1 MNNTL
6 DKFKE
11 NTLSKLCFYCLFFI
25 VLLLPFTGVP
35 KKFAIPVLGAN
46 LSLALA
52 KIIFFLFC
60 IWFFKQKEILI
71 PFKKFWTAIL
81 LWFALCTFIGSLTY
95 PFYDPSFL
103 EHLRSAGLYG
113 KLVKAIPEVFDNEK
127 LMVVK
132 FSFFKV
138 REMII
143 NLIIP
148 FAGIFALIY
157 YLVHVNSHKV
167 LHIIGK
173 ASLMI
178 SIVMELYS
186 IPEIIWIW
194 TGNKACENFLKAVN
208 VFFYD
213 PVIGHGWWPP
223 LLWKNQLRSVTPEP
237 SFFGIL
243 AMFLIPFLWYRVFE
257 EHKKREIV
265 FLLLFTLM
273 IFMTGARTAIVC
285 YLGELALL
293 IIATVGLK
301 ISQWK
306 KIIGTVLAVSVISF
320 GISLY
325 GGTAA
330 HGITQSYNHLVSSMT
345 QKQAQKPASK
355 TPDKNQKPS
364 AQNKKKNQQPPAESK
379 KKAPAKPKSPV
390 SAKDYVNKNITSLAS
405 INARSNAARWGNT
418 IARIKVGLQHPIF
431 GVGYHYESKYM
442 IKEFPPFA
450 LKSLEAKGWIK
461 EIKNDKLFEV
471 SIPVSNQ
478 YSEILSDFGIPGLIL
493 FMVPIFYVLYLLY
506 KVVRVKKYDNR
517 LVYVFVAFMGQVA
530 CMLSNHFFMT
540 YPLILALIVCLLITD
555 PAYQS
560 EMKE

>member
-1 MNNTL
+1 MNKIL
-6 DKFKE
+6 DKFDSAG
-11 NTLSKLCFYCLFFI
+11 LSKISFYILFFI
-25 VLLLPFTGVP
+25 VFFLPFTNLP
-35 KKFAIPVLGAN
+35 MRFAIPELGSN
-46 LSLALA
+46 LSFA
-52 KIIFFLFC
+52 IIKATLILFC
-60 IWFFKQKEILI
+60 IWFMKVKGIKI
-71 PFKKFWTAIL
+71 PFKKFWGIIIS
-81 LWFALCTFIGSLTY
+81 WFLICTLIGSITY
-95 PFYDPSFL
+95 PFYDSFFL
-103 EHLRSAGLYG
+103 NYLHSAGLYG
-113 KLVKAIPEVFDNEK
+113 KLVKAIPQIFDNEK
-127 LMVVK
+127 IMMIK
-132 FSFFKV
+132 FSFFKI
-138 REMII
+138 RQMLI
-143 NLIIP
+143 NLVVP
-148 FAGIFALIY
+148 FASTFALVY
-157 YLVHVNSHKV
+157 FLVHVDSNKV
-167 LHIIGK
+167 LHVISK
-173 ASLMI
+173 ASLGI
-178 SIVMELYS
+178 SLVMEIYS
-186 IPEIIWIW
+186 IPEMIWVW
-194 TGNKACENFLKAVN
+194 TGNKFCENFLKTVN
-208 VFFYD
+208 TFLYD
-213 PVIGHGWWPP
+213 PSMGHGWWPP
-223 LLWKNQLRSVTPEP
+223 LLWRHHVRSVTPEP

-243 AMFLIPFLWYRVFE
+243 AMFVIPFLWYRIFE
-257 EHKKREIV
+257 ENKKREII

-273 IFMTGARTAIVC
+273 IFMTEARTAIVC
-285 YLGELALL
+285 YLGELVLL
-293 IIATVGLK
+293 IITTIGLK

-306 KIIGTVLAVSVISF
+306 KIISTVLVISVVSF

-330 HGITQSYNHLVSSMT
+330 YRITQAYNHLVTPVT
-345 QKQAQKPASK
+345 QEQVQNSAGN
-355 TPDKNQKPS
+355 THNKNQKPKT
-364 AQNKKKNQQPPAESK
+364 QNAKKSQNV
-379 KKAPAKPKSPV
+379 PAKPKTPI
-390 SAKDYVNKNITSLAS
+390 SAKDYVNKNVTSLAS
-405 INARSNAARWGNT
+405 LNARSNAARWGNT